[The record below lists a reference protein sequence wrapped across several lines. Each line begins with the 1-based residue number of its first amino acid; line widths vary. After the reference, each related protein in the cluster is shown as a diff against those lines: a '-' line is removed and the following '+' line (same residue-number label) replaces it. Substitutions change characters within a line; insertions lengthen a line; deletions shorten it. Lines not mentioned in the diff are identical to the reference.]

1 MDNEAYIKRVHLKGY
16 KSIRDVTISFERG
29 LNVIIGANGSGK
41 TNFFEFL
48 DAAFATNFN
57 ILFKERKFEVEIGA
71 KPYNIHFSGIFNG
84 FSKKENSY
92 KANLNTSN
100 HEINQTTHYFLD
112 DTLKIVNQERTSKS
126 KKSVFGTIH
135 HTQYLT
141 FQNPLENIFKD
152 KLAIDIYFYED
163 IYDYENRYNKQEKYW
178 SSKLLTKSIK
188 TFVDEIFRVQY
199 IEMSI
204 NTSKENILEEIVNN
218 EKFEFNKL
226 IENLKHYSPIK
237 DLRIDWQLT
246 RLTVYSEDKN
256 TTKVTIEGIDF
267 QYFIDG
273 QWLNWT
279 QLSDGTKRLFYLI
292 GSVTYADSAHI
303 LLIEEP
309 EIGVHPHQLAKLMNF
324 LKAQSEERQII
335 ITTHS
340 PQVLNCLTAQELGKI
355 IIARHEGKA
364 GTKMVHLSEEE
375 QQIVADYMVNDAFI
389 GDYWTF
395 LGFEKDETL

>member
-1 MDNEAYIKRVHLKGY
+1 MGDEAYIERVHLKGY
-16 KSIRDVTISFERG
+16 KSIRDVTISFGRG

-57 ILFKERKFEVEIGA
+57 ILFKERKFEVEIDA
-71 KPYNIHFSGIFNG
+71 KPYNILFSGIFNG

-92 KANLNTSN
+92 KANLNMSN

-126 KKSVFGTIH
+126 KGFTVGTIH

-141 FQNPLENIFKD
+141 FQNPLESIFKD
-152 KLAIDIYFYED
+152 KLAIEIYFYEGL
-163 IYDYENRYNKQEKYW
+163 INN
-178 SSKLLTKSIK
+178 SFSKLWLSRCETHSFIDNIFDADDIRVNDDATIEDVLTS
-188 TFVDEIFRVQY
+188 
-199 IEMSI
+199 
-204 NTSKENILEEIVNN
+204 IVNTGFL
-218 EKFEFNKL
+218 KFKLNDL
-226 IENLKHYSPIK
+226 IENLKNYSPIK
-237 DLRIDWQLT
+237 DLKIDWQQT
-246 RLTVYSEDKN
+246 RRTIHAATHEQFSIG
-256 TTKVTIEGIDF
+256 TIEGIDF

-324 LKAQSEERQII
+324 LKAQSVEKQII

-375 QQIVADYMVNDAFI
+375 QKIVADYMVNDAFI
-389 GDYWTF
+389 GDYWTL